1 MRQSKI
7 EDRASRMAR
16 SRIGV
21 SILYLLSSILIVSS
35 GCGGG
40 GGVGKEF
47 KPQATEVKK
56 FDNKEWATVLSKVV
70 TPDGYVRH
78 EQIKNNDAGVR
89 DALFRYVGLI
99 GEVSPENKPELFPTD
114 KDKLAYYL
122 NAYNA
127 LCMYAVYK
135 RDYPPNLAKTLP
147 PYAVYFFDKFP
158 VGGKEMNL
166 DSIEKTYVRSVGDP
180 RIHFA
185 LNCMSHSCPPL
196 RAEPYEGSKLDQQ
209 LDDQGRIYLSD
220 ERGVVKKDNETVK
233 LSEIF
238 AKFYTDEWI
247 DAYKKKSGKTDA
259 TLIEAIRPYAAKDS
273 PVQTAT
279 KYEAMTYDWSL
290 NKP

>member
-1 MRQSKI
+1 MR
-7 EDRASRMAR
+7 R
-16 SRIGV
+16 SIAA
-21 SILYLLSSILIVSS
+21 LLVLVMTTLL
-35 GCGGG
+35 GCSGG

-47 KPQATEVKK
+47 KPQTEAVSK
-56 FDNKEWATVLSKVV
+56 FDNKDWAMVLSKVV
-70 TPDGYVRH
+70 TPDGFVKH
-78 EQIKNNDAGVR
+78 DLIKNNDGGVR
-89 DALFRYVGLI
+89 DSLFKYVGLI
-99 GEVSPENKPELFPTD
+99 GEISPESKPELFATD

-135 RDYPPNLAKTLP
+135 RDYPPNLAKTIP

-166 DSIEKTYVRSVGDP
+166 DTIEKAYVRSVGDP
-180 RIHFA
+180 RVHFA

-196 RAEPYEGSKLDQQ
+196 RAEPYEGAKLDAQ
-209 LDDQGRIYLSD
+209 LDEQGKKYLSD
-220 ERGVVKKDNETVK
+220 ARGAQKGDSGTVK

-247 DAYKKKSGKTDA
+247 KAYEKQSGKTGA
-259 TLIEAIRPYAAKDS
+259 TLIDALKTYAAPDS
-273 PVQTAT
+273 PVNGAT